1 MLQPAAML
9 GSIALALAA
18 QAPPVAVTNTPAPPA
33 VLVPVPSFPKA
44 APMPPPG
51 AAKIV
56 RRPQARQRL
65 QQLIS
70 REDYPMSALAR
81 REEGRVAFT
90 LDVGENGRV
99 TGCTITRSSGS
110 AALDSSTCRLM
121 RNRARF
127 TPATD
132 SNGMPAAGRVEDEL
146 VWKLPETA
154 GPERG

>member
-1 MLQPAAML
+1 ML
-9 GSIALALAA
+9 SWFALALVI
-18 QAPPVAVTNTPAPPA
+18 QATPVAVTNTPAPPA
-33 VLVPVPSFPKA
+33 VIVPVPSYPNA

-56 RRPQARQRL
+56 RGPQARQAR
-65 QQLIS
+65 QQLVS
-70 REDYPMSALAR
+70 QEDYPMSALAQ
-81 REEGRVAFT
+81 REEGRVGFI

-110 AALDSSTCRLM
+110 AALDSATCMIIR
-121 RNRARF
+121 RRARF
-127 TPATD
+127 TPAMD

-146 VWKLPETA
+146 VWTLPDKA